1 MVATLPWMLA
11 CAAGNIELPGGDRVD
26 TSTEAA
32 PPADL
37 PGSPDEPD
45 PSDGVFDVGAVHQI
59 ELSMSAEGWAEI
71 QGNPWVENWHEADF
85 HFESGRD
92 GSTVDVPA
100 IGIRAFGAGSEI
112 AGKPPLKISFD
123 RNVVGQ
129 RFLNLEQLKLDNSSQ
144 DAGYM
149 NERVATAV
157 LRRMD
162 VPAARTGWAE
172 VTVNGSHAGF
182 FVLLEPIDDRF
193 LRRWYPDADGALF
206 GMISGWYSQG
216 LNPFPVG
223 YGDPLTWYDTQT
235 AVESDG
241 SELTEAAE
249 RLANGTDAEVEEVID
264 LDQFLRVGVTRSVMG
279 GIDTFSGDGNN
290 FYLYVHD
297 GRLSQIPW
305 DLDADLGYP
314 WAYSL
319 AMSVDPRAP
328 WLTSPWSTN
337 PVTGGP
343 YTDPVLLRHLA
354 MGADPDAVVEEV
366 LAGPFE
372 YALVDAE
379 IVASAALIEPYVWDD
394 VLGYGPSFGPRI
406 ADLRMFVH
414 QRSSRLAGR
423 DVADCSDPDDGS
435 VPASALSPTGT
446 VGWGELLVDETYW
459 GPGASIAG
467 DHSCGALFAHA
478 PSQVSIEVPLG
489 MSTLTGRVG
498 AQDWVQ
504 VCGNGMTFQVWQ
516 NGVELWAS
524 GVVMNYDKAVSMGSV
539 AVVPGTVELV
549 AGHNGEYSCDTAVWA
564 DVRVR

>member
-1 MVATLPWMLA
+1 MVALLLSVLACSTGNITLPGREVA
-11 CAAGNIELPGGDRVD
+11 DTAEAPG
-26 TSTEAA
+26 TPS
-32 PPADL
+32 DL
-37 PGSPDEPD
+37 PGSPPEPD
-45 PSDGVFDVGAVHQI
+45 PTDAVFDVATVHQI
-59 ELSMSAEGWAEI
+59 VLSMSAASWGEI
-71 QGNPWVENWHEADF
+71 QTNPWAENWHEADF
-85 HFESGRD
+85 QFVSGVD
-92 GSTVDVPA
+92 GSVVDVPR

-112 AGKPPLKISFD
+112 AGKPALKISFD
-123 RNVVGQ
+123 RNVEGQ
-129 RFLNLEQLKLDNSSQ
+129 RFLSLEQLKLDNSSQ

-149 NERVATAV
+149 NERVGTAV
-157 LRRMD
+157 LRRMG

-172 VTVNGSHAGF
+172 VTANGSHAGF
-182 FVLLEPIDDRF
+182 FVLMEPIDDRF
-193 LRRWYPDADGALF
+193 LRRWYPDADGPLF

-241 SELTEAAE
+241 SELAEAVE
-249 RLANGTDAEVEEVID
+249 RLASGTDSEVAEVVD
-264 LDQFLRVGVTRSVMG
+264 LDEFLRMGVARSVMG

-297 GRLSQIPW
+297 GRLSQIAW

-319 AMSVDPRAP
+319 AMAVDPRAP

-337 PVTGGP
+337 PVTGAP

-354 MGADPDAVVEEV
+354 MGADPDAVVEEM

-372 YALVDAE
+372 YTLVDAE
-379 IVASAALIEPYVWDD
+379 IVASAELIEPYVWSD
-394 VLGYGPSFGPRI
+394 VLGYGPAFGPRI

-423 DVADCSDPDDGS
+423 DVADCEEPDDGS
-435 VPASALSPTGT
+435 VSASTLAPTAT
-446 VGWGELLVDETYW
+446 VGWGELLLDQTYW

-467 DHSCGALFAHA
+467 DHFCRGLFAHA
-478 PSQVSIEVPLG
+478 PSHVTLQVPAG
-489 MSTLTGRVG
+489 MSTLSGRVG

-504 VCGNGMTFQVWQ
+504 VCGNGMTFEVWQ
-516 NGVELWAS
+516 GGVQLWAS
-524 GVVMNYDKAVSMGSV
+524 GVVRNYDEAVSMGAI
-539 AVVPGTVELV
+539 AVSPGAVDLI